1 MGGGMFFGPR
11 MYFSPFDMFW
21 YWDPY
26 YYEKRSYYAAMEG
39 AKDMDFLEAVFSFV
53 FGDGDPNADF
63 ERKRWALV
71 GLCIQKNDG
80 VVTAEQLAP
89 FLDRDEVSIGTDDE
103 SFVLPALTRFNGA
116 PEVDPASGEIVYR
129 FEDLESTAGG
139 VAAIQAVLDEIPRE
153 LRVTTSVAEEEPY
166 RFSLAT
172 GGQRTMALALGVF
185 NFVGV
190 VALGIISSDP
200 QIAMQKAQ
208 LVAAVGALLPGL
220 QAYAVAFFAIPAV
233 RWLVCQKRNGEIA
246 GRNAAR
252 LEASKQIA
260 RPGKILKEKLDAARR
275 MATGRRTVTEG
286 TGVFSSNKSAGDYEA
301 DDFERRLRERNQ

>member
-1 MGGGMFFGPR
+1 L
-11 MYFSPFDMFW
+11 
-21 YWDPY
+21 
-26 YYEKRSYYAAMEG
+26 ATAI
-39 AKDMDFLEAVFSFV
+39 
-53 FGDGDPNADF
+53 PNADF

-71 GLCIQKNDG
+71 GLCIQKNNG

-233 RWLVCQKRNGEIA
+233 RWLVCQRRNGEIA